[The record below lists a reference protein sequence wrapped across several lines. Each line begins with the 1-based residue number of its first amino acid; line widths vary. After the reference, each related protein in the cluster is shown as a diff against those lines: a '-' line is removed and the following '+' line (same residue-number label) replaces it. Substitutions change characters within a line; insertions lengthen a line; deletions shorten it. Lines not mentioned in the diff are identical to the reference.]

1 MISTLNIDLNILDG
15 DLSLDD
21 FSTPMQVT
29 NANVIS
35 QDIKHRLI
43 ESGKLPPLIGLRNT
57 DIVNKILTEIEL
69 IVEQDI
75 RLVPGTIK
83 ITLTGTGIISVTA
96 QTQDYGVVTN
106 GL

>member
-1 MISTLNIDLNILDG
+1 MISTLNIDLNILEG

-21 FSTPMQVT
+21 FLSPSQIT
-29 NANVIS
+29 NADVIS

-69 IVEQDI
+69 IVEQDT

-83 ITLTGTGIISVTA
+83 ITLTDMGVISVTA
-96 QTQDYGVVTN
+96 KTQEYGVVIN